1 MGEYKPKFSINNL
14 NDYKIQINILYN
26 TKEGDDTNSDELD
39 SNYYII
45 DNMKDILLEEFSYG
59 ETYKNFKNKYT
70 DKTPLYIVNDSFYID
85 KYIIDNIRKTT
96 VGKFPGKP
104 DSEDEAVDNFK
115 TNLKRFKA
123 EKTSYEAELLKFFKL
138 ILIQVLGTFKKG
150 KPDITESISDDSIN
164 KIKTLDKLF
173 DDCKNL
179 IRKGLFHTLVKN
191 YYDTLKTSTLKDALR
206 VFYNISKNSL
216 SDKHKY
222 EYFLDTKTINNIFR
236 FIYESNSE
244 DDDPYRGYG
253 RRSSLNNNQT
263 KEEIYN
269 KYFKYVF
276 PNKKD
281 ITNLSDQD
289 KDKILMFNNVYY
301 IIKNIYLLDNTIIN
315 VKNYKSGYDN
325 EPAEQKYYIS
335 QVSLLDLKDNITH
348 FKIEKNKV
356 TIFVKANLKYII
368 QEPIL
373 QINYLIDDLENAK
386 QTFIPQTYILQPKD
400 INSNYSNYDKIY
412 INDKVKYASNSQAI
426 ETIAINSR
434 KRGYIKNKEELFLNT
449 KAVNLFDKYFRK
461 QISKLKHYDADDND
475 TKDAKHDKIASI
487 IPLNIKYLLYKIF
500 KFYNNKEFKKY
511 YIADTYIQYFNQNI
525 EKAYYSITKGDI
537 KEGNVSKKYKTISR
551 LFTQLSPTEDE
562 DEEGEEEKEVKS
574 KAEKDKSKDKE
585 DKGEEDVKEG
595 EGEDVKEEKREEGE
609 KKGEKKREEEGEE
622 GEGEEGEGE
631 GKVKTKGKVPII
643 FQISKSSD
651 ARLSDNKTY
660 KINVVFR
667 CYLNKNGKKPDF
679 VRKII
684 AEKCLTR
691 AQKLDEAFTNTL
703 YRAFDLPENYLYNK
717 LTNITRKQ
725 KPNVAPNVDLE
736 NKINPVALE
745 ENIAINMLN
754 KRGGRGGK
762 ITKKYNHN
770 KNSAK
775 IKFINNVY

>member
-1 MGEYKPKFSINNL
+1 MGEFKPVFSINN
-14 NDYKIQINILYN
+14 YKIQINILYN
-26 TKEGDDTNSDELD
+26 IKEGDDTNISTDELD

-45 DNMKDILLEEFSYG
+45 DNMRDILLEEFSYKK
-59 ETYKNFKNKYT
+59 TYKAFKNTYNSNT
-70 DKTPLYIVNDSFYID
+70 PLPLYIVNDSFYID
-85 KYIIDNIRKTT
+85 KYVIDNIRRSAI
-96 VGKFPGKP
+96 GKFPSKIGKNETET
-104 DSEDEAVDNFK
+104 EDTFREY
-115 TNLKRFKA
+115 LKKFQEEEERNP
-123 EKTSYEAELLKFFKL
+123 SYKKILLKFFKDTL
-138 ILIQVLGTFKKG
+138 TRLLTGIEKKKSDRLSDETKTRIDEIGKILI
-150 KPDITESISDDSIN
+150 
-164 KIKTLDKLF
+164 LDKLF
-173 DDCKNL
+173 DRYKKF
-179 IRKGLFHTLVKN
+179 IRTSAFHTFVKN
-191 YYDTLKTSTLKDALR
+191 QYDSTKDYNLKDALR
-206 VFYNISKNSL
+206 AFYNISRNSL

-222 EYFLDTKTINNIFR
+222 EYFLDTKTINNIFK
-236 FIYESNSE
+236 FISESNNE
-244 DDDPYRGYG
+244 DDDPFNRG
-253 RRSSLNNNQT
+253 RRYGLNNNQT

-281 ITNLSDQD
+281 ITYLSDQD

-315 VKNYKSGYDN
+315 VKNYKSGN
-325 EPAEQKYYIS
+325 IKPHKYYIS

-356 TIFVKANLKYII
+356 TIFVKANLKFIM
-368 QEPIL
+368 EDPIL

-386 QTFIPQTYILQPKD
+386 QNFLPQTYILQPKD
-400 INSNYSNYDKIY
+400 INSNYSSYDKIY
-412 INDKVKYASNSQAI
+412 IHDKVKYTSNSQAI

-449 KAVNLFDKYFRK
+449 KAIQLFDKYFEK
-461 QISKLKHYDADDND
+461 QIEKQIEKLKAIGTEVDNN
-475 TKDAKHDKIASI
+475 I
-487 IPLNIKYLLYKIF
+487 ITLNIKYLLYTIF

-511 YIADTYIQYFNQNI
+511 YIANTYIKYFN

-537 KEGNVSKKYKTISR
+537 KEGNLSKKYKTISN
-551 LFTQLSPTEDE
+551 LFDDLSSTGDEEEDEEEEEEEAKAEEAKAKAEE
-562 DEEGEEEKEVKS
+562 DEEGEEG
-574 KAEKDKSKDKE
+574 E
-585 DKGEEDVKEG
+585 DK
-595 EGEDVKEEKREEGE
+595 
-609 KKGEKKREEEGEE
+609 KKIKD
-622 GEGEEGEGE
+622 
-631 GKVKTKGKVPII
+631 PMI
-643 FQISKSSD
+643 FQIIKSPD
-651 ARLSDNKTY
+651 ARLENNNIY

-736 NKINPVALE
+736 NKINPVAQE
-745 ENIAINMLN
+745 ENIAINMPY

-762 ITKKYNHN
+762 VTKKYNHN

>member
-59 ETYKNFKNKYT
+59 ETYNNFKKKYEN
-70 DKTPLYIVNDSFYID
+70 KTPLYIVNDSFYID
-85 KYIIDNIRKTT
+85 KYVIDNIRKTT
-96 VGKFPGKP
+96 VGRFPGQPGNEAQADDIFRSNLKKFM
-104 DSEDEAVDNFK
+104 DEKTTYNKILLEFFKKTLIKLLNNDKRLKEQVKISEDTI
-115 TNLKRFKA
+115 TN
-123 EKTSYEAELLKFFKL
+123 
-138 ILIQVLGTFKKG
+138 
-150 KPDITESISDDSIN
+150 
-164 KIKTLDKLF
+164 IKTLEELYEN
-173 DDCKNL
+173 CKDL
-179 IRKGLFHTLVKN
+179 IKKGTFHTYVKN
-191 YYDTLKTSTLKDALR
+191 KYESTSTSEKDYTLKDALR
-206 VFYNISKNSL
+206 LFYNISKNSL
-216 SDKHKY
+216 SDKYKY

-301 IIKNIYLLDNTIIN
+301 IIKNIYLLDNTIIT

-325 EPAEQKYYIS
+325 ESAEQKYYIS

-461 QISKLKHYDADDND
+461 QISKLKHYDRDDSETKND
-475 TKDAKHDKIASI
+475 KDVKIASI

-525 EKAYYSITKGDI
+525 DKATTKA
-537 KEGNVSKKYKTISR
+537 
-551 LFTQLSPTEDE
+551 LL
-562 DEEGEEEKEVKS
+562 
-574 KAEKDKSKDKE
+574 
-585 DKGEEDVKEG
+585 
-595 EGEDVKEEKREEGE
+595 
-609 KKGEKKREEEGEE
+609 
-622 GEGEEGEGE
+622 
-631 GKVKTKGKVPII
+631 
-643 FQISKSSD
+643 
-651 ARLSDNKTY
+651 TY
-660 KINVVFR
+660 PSLVFGR
-667 CYLNKNGKKPDF
+667 VCGL
-679 VRKII
+679 
-684 AEKCLTR
+684 
-691 AQKLDEAFTNTL
+691 AQVTL
-703 YRAFDLPENYLYNK
+703 LVG
-717 LTNITRKQ
+717 T
-725 KPNVAPNVDLE
+725 
-736 NKINPVALE
+736 
-745 ENIAINMLN
+745 
-754 KRGGRGGK
+754 
-762 ITKKYNHN
+762 
-770 KNSAK
+770 
-775 IKFINNVY
+775 

>member
-1 MGEYKPKFSINNL
+1 MGEFKPVFSINNL

-39 SNYYII
+39 SNYYIV

-59 ETYKNFKNKYT
+59 ETYRNFKNKYQY
-70 DKTPLYIVNDSFYID
+70 KTPLYIVNDSFYID
-85 KYIIDNIRKTT
+85 KYVIDNIRKTT

-104 DSEDEAVDNFK
+104 NSEEEAVDNFK
-115 TNLKRFKA
+115 TNLKRFNT
-123 EKTSYEAELLKFFKL
+123 EKTSYEAELLKFFKP

-150 KPDITESISDDSIN
+150 RSDITESITDDSIN

-173 DDCKNL
+173 NECKNL

-216 SDKHKY
+216 SDKFKY
-222 EYFLDTKTINNIFR
+222 EYFLDTNTINNIFK
-236 FIYESNSE
+236 FISESNNE

-315 VKNYKSGYDN
+315 VKNYKSGYTN

-412 INDKVKYASNSQAI
+412 IHDKVKYASNSQAI

-449 KAVNLFDKYFRK
+449 KTVNLFDKYFRK
-461 QISKLKHYDADDND
+461 QISKLKHYDTD
-475 TKDAKHDKIASI
+475 TNITKNAKDAKIASI

-562 DEEGEEEKEVKS
+562 DEDEEEEEKEVKS
-574 KAEKDKSKDKE
+574 KA
-585 DKGEEDVKEG
+585 
-595 EGEDVKEEKREEGE
+595 
-609 KKGEKKREEEGEE
+609 
-622 GEGEEGEGE
+622 
-631 GKVKTKGKVPII
+631 
-643 FQISKSSD
+643 
-651 ARLSDNKTY
+651 
-660 KINVVFR
+660 
-667 CYLNKNGKKPDF
+667 
-679 VRKII
+679 
-684 AEKCLTR
+684 
-691 AQKLDEAFTNTL
+691 
-703 YRAFDLPENYLYNK
+703 
-717 LTNITRKQ
+717 
-725 KPNVAPNVDLE
+725 
-736 NKINPVALE
+736 
-745 ENIAINMLN
+745 
-754 KRGGRGGK
+754 
-762 ITKKYNHN
+762 
-770 KNSAK
+770 
-775 IKFINNVY
+775 

>member
-1 MGEYKPKFSINNL
+1 MDEFKPVFSINNL

-26 TKEGDDTNSDELD
+26 IKEGDDTNISTDELD

-45 DNMKDILLEEFSYG
+45 DNMRDILLEEFSYS
-59 ETYKNFKNKYT
+59 ETYNNFKIKYK
-70 DKTPLYIVNDSFYID
+70 DKTPLPLYIVNDSFYID
-85 KYIIDNIRKTT
+85 KYVIDNIRKTT

-104 DSEDEAVDNFK
+104 NSESDAEANFK
-115 TNLKRFKA
+115 TNLRRFRA
-123 EKTSYEAELLKFFKL
+123 ENTLYEAELLKFFKV
-138 ILIQVLGTFKKG
+138 ILIDVLTTLKKS
-150 KPDITESISDDSIN
+150 KSDITLSITDKSIN
-164 KIKTLDKLF
+164 EIPTLDKLSK
-173 DDCKNL
+173 DCMML
-179 IRKGLFHTLVKN
+179 IRKPAFYTFIRN
-191 YYDTLKTSTLKDALR
+191 YYDTLKASTLKDALR
-206 VFYNISKNSL
+206 AFYNISKNSL
-216 SDKHKY
+216 SDKYKY
-222 EYFLDTKTINNIFR
+222 EYFLDTKTINDIFK
-236 FIYESNSE
+236 FISESNNE
-244 DDDPYRGYG
+244 DDDPFNRGYG
-253 RRSSLNNNQT
+253 RRYSLNNNQT

-281 ITNLSDQD
+281 ITYLSDQD

-315 VKNYKSGYDN
+315 VKNYKSGN
-325 EPAEQKYYIS
+325 NKPHKYYIS

-356 TIFVKANLKYII
+356 TIFVKANLKFIM
-368 QEPIL
+368 EDPIL

-386 QTFIPQTYILQPKD
+386 QNFLPQTYILQPKD
-400 INSNYSNYDKIY
+400 INSNYSSYDKIY
-412 INDKVKYASNSQAI
+412 IHDNVKYTSNSQAI
-426 ETIAINSR
+426 ETVAINSR

-449 KAVNLFDKYFRK
+449 KAIQLFDKYFEK
-461 QISKLKHYDADDND
+461 QIEKQK
-475 TKDAKHDKIASI
+475 TDKTEVDYNI
-487 IPLNIKYLLYKIF
+487 ITLNIKYLLYTIF

-511 YIADTYIQYFNQNI
+511 YIANTYIKYFNEI
-525 EKAYYSITKGDI
+525 TGIPYYSITKGDI
-537 KEGNVSKKYKTISR
+537 KEGNLSKKYEIISN
-551 LFTQLSPTEDE
+551 LFKDLSSTGDEEEDEEEEAKAKEAKAKAKAKEAKAKAKEAKAKAEE
-562 DEEGEEEKEVKS
+562 DEEGEEEKE
-574 KAEKDKSKDKE
+574 E
-585 DKGEEDVKEG
+585 KEG
-595 EGEDVKEEKREEGE
+595 
-609 KKGEKKREEEGEE
+609 EEGEE
-622 GEGEEGEGE
+622 GEEE
-631 GKVKTKGKVPII
+631 GKVKKKNKAPII
-643 FQISKSSD
+643 FQIIKSPD
-651 ARLSDNKTY
+651 ARLENNNIY

-736 NKINPVALE
+736 NKINPVAQE
-745 ENIAINMLN
+745 ENIAINMPY
-754 KRGGRGGK
+754 KRGGRGGRGGK
-762 ITKKYNHN
+762 VTKKYNHN

>member
-1 MGEYKPKFSINNL
+1 MDEYKPKFSINNL

-39 SNYYII
+39 SNYYIV

-59 ETYKNFKNKYT
+59 ETYRNFNNKYK

-85 KYIIDNIRKTT
+85 KYVIDNIRKTT
-96 VGKFPGKP
+96 VGRFPGRP
-104 DSEDEAVDNFK
+104 NTEDEAEDNFK

-123 EKTSYEAELLKFFKL
+123 EKTLYGAELLKFFKP
-138 ILIQVLGTFKKG
+138 ILIKVLGSFKKG
-150 KPDITESISDDSIN
+150 KHAITDDNIKN
-164 KIKTLDKLF
+164 IKTLEELF
-173 DDCKNL
+173 PMCKDL
-179 IRKGLFHTLVKN
+179 IRKGFFHTLVKN

-216 SDKHKY
+216 SDKYKY
-222 EYFLDTKTINNIFR
+222 EYFLDTKTINDIFK
-236 FIYESNSE
+236 FISESNNE

-315 VKNYKSGYDN
+315 VKNYKSGYIT

-412 INDKVKYASNSQAI
+412 IHDKVKYASNSQAI

-449 KAVNLFDKYFRK
+449 KTVNLFDKYFRK
-461 QISKLKHYDADDND
+461 QISKLKHHYTDNKETKD
-475 TKDAKHDKIASI
+475 TKDDKIASI

-551 LFTQLSPTEDE
+551 LFTQLSPPEDEDEDEDE
-562 DEEGEEEKEVKS
+562 DEEEEEKEVKS
-574 KAEKDKSKDKE
+574 KAEKDESKDKE
-585 DKGEEDVKEG
+585 D
-595 EGEDVKEEKREEGE
+595 
-609 KKGEKKREEEGEE
+609 EGEE
-622 GEGEEGEGE
+622 GEGEEGEKKREVKEEKREEVKEEEGEGEEGEEEE
-631 GKVKTKGKVPII
+631 GKVKTKEKDPII

-736 NKINPVALE
+736 NKINPVAQE

-762 ITKKYNHN
+762 VTKKYNHN

-775 IKFINNVY
+775 IKFINNAY